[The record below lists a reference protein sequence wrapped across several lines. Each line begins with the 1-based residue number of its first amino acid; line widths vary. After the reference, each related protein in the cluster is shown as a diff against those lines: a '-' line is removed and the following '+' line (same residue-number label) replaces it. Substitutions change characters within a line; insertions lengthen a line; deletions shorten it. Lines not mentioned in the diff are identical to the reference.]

1 MRRRAAV
8 AADSRTRM
16 ADETSSAAPHA
27 IAPATAAQIRRL
39 LELSDEAGDDEI
51 RRKVATQAA
60 TVKAALDLGF
70 SATFRLA
77 TLTGQVDPA
86 ERDFWREQFHDNPD
100 RAREFL
106 AQTWRQA

>member
-1 MRRRAAV
+1 MRAV
-8 AADSRTRM
+8 GVATDSRTRM
-16 ADETSSAAPHA
+16 ADESSSAAPRA

-51 RRKVATQAA
+51 RRKVATQADV
-60 TVKAALDLGF
+60 VKAALDLGF
-70 SATFRLA
+70 STTFRLA

-86 ERDFWREQFHDNPD
+86 ERDFWREQFYDNPD

>member
-1 MRRRAAV
+1 MRRRAVA

-16 ADETSSAAPHA
+16 ADESSSAPPRA
-27 IAPATAAQIRRL
+27 IAPAAAAQIRRL
-39 LELSDEAGDDEI
+39 LELPASAGDDEI

>member
-1 MRRRAAV
+1 MARR
-8 AADSRTRM
+8 
-16 ADETSSAAPHA
+16 TSSAAPRA

-39 LELSDEAGDDEI
+39 LELSAEAGDDEI
-51 RRKVATQAA
+51 RREVAKQ
-60 TVKAALDLGF
+60 VHLLKAVLDLGF
-70 SATFRLA
+70 SKAFHHA

-106 AQTWRQA
+106 AQTWSRA

>member
-1 MRRRAAV
+1 MRAVGV
-8 AADSRTRM
+8 AADSRARM
-16 ADETSSAAPHA
+16 ARRTSSASPRA

-51 RRKVATQAA
+51 RRKVATQVDV
-60 TVKAALDLGF
+60 VKAALDLGF
-70 SATFRLA
+70 STTFRLA

-86 ERDFWREQFHDNPD
+86 ERDFWREQFYDNPD

-106 AQTWRQA
+106 AQTTWRQA